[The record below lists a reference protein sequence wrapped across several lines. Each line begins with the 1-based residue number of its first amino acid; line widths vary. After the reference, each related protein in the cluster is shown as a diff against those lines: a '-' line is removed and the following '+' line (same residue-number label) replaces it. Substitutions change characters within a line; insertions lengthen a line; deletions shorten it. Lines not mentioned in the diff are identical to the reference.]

1 MFKNIFE
8 QDKSAFK
15 QLRETAI
22 GTKMVPSY
30 AIMFIKSLKED
41 ILSKTLSK
49 PLVWWR
55 YIDDIF
61 MMWEHG
67 EEELQKILEALNC
80 YHPTIKF
87 TAEYSRP
94 KINFLDVN
102 VMKKGNQLVADLYV
116 KTPDTHQFLHANSY
130 HVSH

>member
-30 AIMFIKSLKED
+30 AIMLIKSLKED

-49 PLVWWR
+49 SLVWWR
-55 YIDDIF
+55 YIDDDDDDDD
-61 MMWEHG
+61 
-67 EEELQKILEALNC
+67 ELLLW
-80 YHPTIKF
+80 Y
-87 TAEYSRP
+87 
-94 KINFLDVN
+94 
-102 VMKKGNQLVADLYV
+102 G
-116 KTPDTHQFLHANSY
+116 
-130 HVSH
+130 